1 MKKIIFL
8 LAIVLLAVQGMA
20 QERTVNLTIP
30 NEGTYI
36 NYTGASADT
45 LIATNQDT
53 LDIVVRYNG
62 PGYVR
67 KVAVKS
73 RFDVIAGA
81 DTTVSVSVFGKEFSD
96 DATYVEIIAAANSSA
111 VTANNVVQI
120 LTSDWTEVT
129 ATFNSTVAAHTML
142 TDTTGLSAYPA
153 DSTVVPSHVIANAA
167 QTVTPPDKSYRYFR
181 VRYIING
188 DDNVGTGILLDDFEF
203 KVYTD

>member
-1 MKKIIFL
+1 MKKIFFL

-36 NYTGASADT
+36 NYTGAVADT

-53 LDIVVRYNG
+53 IDVVVRYNG

-67 KVAVKS
+67 KIAVKS

-120 LTSDWTEVT
+120 LTSDWAEVT
-129 ATFNSTVAAHTML
+129 GATANTVNADSTITVAA
-142 TDTTGLSAYPA
+142 
-153 DSTVVPSHVIANAA
+153 
-167 QTVTPPDKSYRYFR
+167 QTATPLDKSYRYFR

-188 DDNVGTGILLDDFEF
+188 NDSVGTGILLDDFEF